1 MSVATLPP
9 RPPQD
14 ALPQR
19 LQTLLENLTH
29 RQLAGRL
36 DHVYRAAAVAIDRLS
51 HLSIVRYEPK
61 TVAEEGGADL
71 ALWETMAPA
80 IGATVQ
86 DVNALVAVIRK
97 VFPQQARPTEEA
109 QGWQPPP
116 ASMDERLAR
125 EVEAVLHASADR
137 LARRVADLGQRVR
150 RPEVVSDRWALMA
163 ELQSFRSDFRT
174 QIGDLVYLTAS
185 AFADVQREQVVP
197 GYQLQVA
204 AAAAFR
210 GALADLRRS
219 LRSRL
224 DRVSSA
230 ISEELPTLARRLEET
245 LVAFAALPAS
255 MTMKTRDKRQLIEL
269 RERLGAMAK
278 RPDVKAEEL
287 KAAVEPFLQ
296 EAERMGTEVT
306 QALLSVHDR
315 AIWVASGAR
324 LEQATMHLFLNS
336 PGAERVLREA
346 VQAAEALYGRTP
358 ALDGF
363 LRKVRAAP
371 EESYAEPTLRETL
384 ELFRERLAGLPFS

>member
-9 RPPQD
+9 RPSPD

-19 LQTLLENLTH
+19 LQTLLEHLTH
-29 RQLAGRL
+29 RELAGRL
-36 DHVYRAAAVAIDRLS
+36 EQVYRAAAVAIDRLS

-61 TVAEEGGADL
+61 TVEEVGAADL
-71 ALWETMAPA
+71 SLWETMAPA
-80 IGATVQ
+80 IGETVK
-86 DVNALVAVIRK
+86 DVNSLVAVIRK
-97 VFPQQARPTEEA
+97 VFPQQAKQPEA

-125 EVEAVLHASADR
+125 EVEVVLHASAER

-163 ELQSFRSDFRT
+163 ELQSFRTDFRT

-224 DRVSSA
+224 DRVSTA
-230 ISEELPTLARRLEET
+230 MAEELPTLAKRLEET
-245 LVAFAALPAS
+245 LMAFAALPAS

-269 RERLGAMAK
+269 RERLGTMAR
-278 RPDVKAEEL
+278 RPDVKAGEL
-287 KAAVEPFLQ
+287 KEALEPFLQ

-346 VQAAEALYGRTP
+346 VKAAEALYGRTP

-371 EESYAEPTLRETL
+371 EESFNEPALRETL

>member
-29 RQLAGRL
+29 RELAGRL
-36 DHVYRAAAVAIDRLS
+36 EHVYRAAAVAIDRLS

-61 TVAEEGGADL
+61 TVEAEGGADL
-71 ALWETMAPA
+71 SLWETMAPA
-80 IGATVQ
+80 IGETVK

-97 VFPQQARPTEEA
+97 VFPQQAKPAEDK
-109 QGWQPPP
+109 GWQPPP
-116 ASMDERLAR
+116 ASMDERLAQ
-125 EVEAVLHASADR
+125 EAEAVLHASAER

-150 RPEVVSDRWALMA
+150 LPEVVSDRWALMA
-163 ELQSFRSDFRT
+163 ELQSFRTDFRT

-197 GYQLQVA
+197 GYQLQVS

-224 DRVSSA
+224 DRVGTA
-230 ISEELPTLARRLEET
+230 IAEELPTLARRLEET
-245 LVAFAALPAS
+245 LIAFAALPAS

-269 RERLGAMAK
+269 RERLGALAK
-278 RPDVKAEEL
+278 RADVKAEEL

-306 QALLSVHDR
+306 QALLTVHDR

-346 VQAAEALYGRTP
+346 VKAAEALYGRTP

-371 EESYAEPTLRETL
+371 EESFTEPALRETL